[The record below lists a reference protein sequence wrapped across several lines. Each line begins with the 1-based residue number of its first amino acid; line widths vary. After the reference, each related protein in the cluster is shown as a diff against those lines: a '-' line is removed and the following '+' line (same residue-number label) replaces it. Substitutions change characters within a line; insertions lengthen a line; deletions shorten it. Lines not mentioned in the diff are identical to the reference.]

1 MAAVSKLPRQPIPP
15 LEHTL
20 DAAMRS
26 VSPMLN
32 GLQRI
37 KSKLVFEL
45 YGASQ
50 AKQQQR
56 LLRLAR
62 EQPINW
68 CAAGLT
74 HLWLSGR
81 GGLPF
86 SNSYVLLLEDDPR
99 AATLTERAARLIV
112 AALNLYQSIRAQALS
127 QDVSANLPLEMDQ
140 YLRCF
145 ATHRRPRPHCDEL
158 VTVTGSHHI
167 AVLID
172 GKAYCLAVDLQS
184 GAVSLRAVQQVL
196 EHIVENADAGQE
208 VDQAPG
214 MLSALPREQWVR
226 QRGELLKD
234 SRNQQ
239 TLSMLEKALFIVCL
253 DTGVAPGSPSG
264 FTANLRDGNSHNR
277 YYDKSMQIV
286 VMEDGKA
293 GLCFER
299 AAVDGSVALGFAA
312 RLQGESL
319 KLLPATQDEQA
330 GPVQGIRTRAAPW
343 AMSLALKRQLQAA
356 NKFIAEGRN
365 QRGIESWTTPHIG
378 KGRLKALKISADAV
392 VQLAI
397 QVAVCEVT
405 GETPATFEPV
415 QLRHFAGGRMDFIVP
430 VTAESLSA
438 VQALRDPLA
447 NQYHVAVH
455 VRRAAKE
462 HQHLVLRTKNGRG
475 LIAHLL
481 ALNAIQEEDAS
492 YNGTHSWHRA
502 VLSRLDKGLQAL
514 FRQDVLAA
522 NGSDCDGV
530 AAFGPIGPRPD
541 MLSIGYLIREDDIG
555 FDLRADGRFSGQTRA
570 LRTAL
575 EKALVSIAR
584 ILTNCKPVEPR

>member
-1 MAAVSKLPRQPIPP
+1 
-15 LEHTL
+15 
-20 DAAMRS
+20 
-26 VSPMLN
+26 
-32 GLQRI
+32 
-37 KSKLVFEL
+37 
-45 YGASQ
+45 
-50 AKQQQR
+50 
-56 LLRLAR
+56 
-62 EQPINW
+62 
-68 CAAGLT
+68 
-74 HLWLSGR
+74 
-81 GGLPF
+81 
-86 SNSYVLLLEDDPR
+86 
-99 AATLTERAARLIV
+99 
-112 AALNLYQSIRAQALS
+112 
-127 QDVSANLPLEMDQ
+127 VSANLPLEMDQ

-145 ATHRRPRPHCDEL
+145 ATHRRPRSHCDEL

-172 GKAYCLAVDLQS
+172 GQAYCMAVDLQH
-184 GAVSLRAVQQVL
+184 GAVSLRTVQQVL
-196 EHIVENADAGQE
+196 DHIVENTDTGRQI
-208 VDQAPG
+208 DMAPG

-239 TLSMLEKALFIVCL
+239 TLSMLEKALFVVCL
-253 DTGVAPGSPSG
+253 DTGITPGSPSG
-264 FTANLRDGNSHNR
+264 FTANLRDGNAHNR
-277 YYDKSMQIV
+277 FYDKSMQIV
-286 VMEDGKA
+286 VMENGKA

-319 KLLPATQDEQA
+319 NLPADKEAQVPSA
-330 GPVQGIRTRAAPW
+330 QGIRTRAAHW
-343 AMSLALKRQLQAA
+343 AMSLALKQQLQAA
-356 NKFIAEGRN
+356 KKFIAEGRD
-365 QRGIESWTTPHIG
+365 QRGIETWTTSHIG
-378 KGRLKALKISADAV
+378 KRRLKALKISADAV

-481 ALNAIQEEDAS
+481 ALNAIQEEDAA

-530 AAFGPIGPRPD
+530 ASFGPIGPRPD

-555 FDLRADGRFSGQTRA
+555 FDLRADGRFCGQTRA

-575 EKALVSIAR
+575 EKALATIAR
-584 ILTNCKPVEPR
+584 ILNNCLSVAPH

>member
-1 MAAVSKLPRQPIPP
+1 MARAARKLPRQPIPP
-15 LEHTL
+15 LADTL
-20 DAAMRS
+20 KAAARS

-32 GLQRI
+32 GLQRL

-50 AKQQQR
+50 AKQQKR
-56 LLRLAR
+56 LLTLAR

-81 GGLPF
+81 GALPF
-86 SNSYVLLLEDDPR
+86 SNNYVLLLDDDPQ

-112 AALNLYQSIRAQALS
+112 AALNLSQSVRAQSLS
-127 QDVSANLPLEMDQ
+127 PDVAANLPLAMDQ
-140 YLRCF
+140 YRRCF

-167 AVLID
+167 AVLVD
-172 GKAYCLAVDLQS
+172 GQAHCVAVDLQR
-184 GAVSLRAVQQVL
+184 GAVSLQAAQQAL
-196 EHIVENADAGQE
+196 EHIMENGDGAYDG
-208 VDQAPG
+208 DLAPG
-214 MLSALPREQWVR
+214 MLSALPREQWMR

-234 SRNQQ
+234 SHNQQ
-239 TLSMLEKALFIVCL
+239 TLSMLEKALFVVCL
-253 DTGVAPGSPSG
+253 DRGITPGSPSG
-264 FTANLRDGNSHNR
+264 LTANLRDGNSHNR

-286 VMEDGKA
+286 VMENGKA

-312 RLQGESL
+312 RLQAESL
-319 KLLPATQDEQA
+319 KLPAA
-330 GPVQGIRTRAAPW
+330 GSEETGQEAQGIRTRAAPW
-343 AMSLALKRQLQAA
+343 AMSLALKRQLIAA
-356 NKFIAEGRN
+356 KKSVAERRN
-365 QRGIESWTTPHIG
+365 QRGIETWTTPEIG
-378 KGRLKALKISADAV
+378 RTRLKSLKISADAV
-392 VQLAI
+392 VQLAVQLAI
-397 QVAVCEVT
+397 YQVT
-405 GETPATFEPV
+405 GETPAIFEPV

-430 VTAESLSA
+430 VTAESL
-438 VQALRDPLA
+438 
-447 NQYHVAVH
+447 VAVRALNDPIAKYQVAKQ

-462 HQHLVLRTKNGRG
+462 HQDLVLRTKSGRG

-481 ALNAIQEEDAS
+481 ALNAIQEQDAA
-492 YNGTHSWHRA
+492 YHGTHSWHRA

-522 NGSDCDGV
+522 NGSGFPGV

-541 MLSIGYLIREDDIG
+541 MVSIGYMIKEDG
-555 FDLRADGRFSGQTRA
+555 VSFDLRGDGRFAAQTRA

-575 EKALVSIAR
+575 EKALTTIEEALAVSA
-584 ILTNCKPVEPR
+584 PS